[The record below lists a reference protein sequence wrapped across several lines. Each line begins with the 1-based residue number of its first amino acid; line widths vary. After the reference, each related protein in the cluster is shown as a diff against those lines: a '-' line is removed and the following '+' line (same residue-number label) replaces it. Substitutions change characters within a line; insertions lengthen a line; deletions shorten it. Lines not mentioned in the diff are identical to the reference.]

1 MREAQPE
8 FLDAR
13 LRQAAGWA
21 GNAGGADQRSAD
33 SHRCRNAR
41 YTVERLVA
49 IHREAGRSVPH
60 TPHASTRTM
69 TSSGA
74 SGEGAATVLISSR
87 SVGII
92 ASGPI
97 RDIVGTTH
105 GSPVIRATT
114 DRGLTGIG
122 RC

>member
-1 MREAQPE
+1 VREAQPE

-33 SHRCRNAR
+33 SDRCRNAR

-49 IHREAGRSVPH
+49 ILSTMRSL
-60 TPHASTRTM
+60 R
-69 TSSGA
+69 
-74 SGEGAATVLISSR
+74 ATC
-87 SVGII
+87 I

-114 DRGLTGIG
+114 DRELTGIG